1 MNRFLFKK
9 DYVYHFA
16 EPIPLVT
23 KELKSIVEKPFS
35 SGFNIMGQVKNDL
48 TFKLI
53 PKLTL
58 TISVFNIEKEFALLE
73 GKISPDGEHT
83 FIKVHSRANYYIL
96 FIFYVMLFVLIGSN
110 IPLNKEKLIEN
121 EMMTI
126 CLIFILCSLYI
137 LIIYS
142 RNNLIKRFH
151 HIMLKLGAKR
161 INDAYL
167 TGHSPQN
174 I

>member
-1 MNRFLFKK
+1 MNRFLFEKV
-9 DYVYHFA
+9 YVYHFA
-16 EPIPLVT
+16 EAISPVT
-23 KELKSIVEKPFS
+23 KELKSIFERPFS
-35 SGFNIMGQVKNDL
+35 NSFNIMGQIKNDL

-58 TISVFNIEKEFALLE
+58 AISVFNIEREFALLE
-73 GKISPDGEHT
+73 GTIAPDGDHT
-83 FIKVHSRANYYIL
+83 IIKVHSRANYYVL
-96 FIFYVMLFVLIGSN
+96 FIFYCMLIVLIGSN
-110 IPLNKEKLIEN
+110 IPFDKEKLIEN

-126 CLIFILCSLYI
+126 CLIFILFILYI

-142 RNNLIKRFH
+142 RNNLTKRFH